1 MLMRAPSSLGV
12 VMDPVGLLLGG
23 VLVVVVLLVVASC
36 LLRANR
42 LDRLHVRTDAA
53 RAALLAAVDRRA
65 VVARAVA
72 RHRADEALR
81 AAATRPELVP
91 MAEREAAENELT
103 ALLAAVDRAELPDEL
118 RAELAEAERRVLI
131 ARRVYNDAVRDT
143 LALRSRRLV
152 RWLRLAGTAPAPG
165 YFEIVDPEPDEDARA
180 LVRPKPRKAGRVLLL
195 DPEERVLLFEG
206 IDPARPG
213 EPFWFTPGG
222 AVEPGEDTRA
232 AAARELAEETGLVVP
247 AQRLVGP
254 VWRRITLFSFD
265 GDSFAAEEEFFV
277 ARANGEPIDTSGFT
291 QVEADT
297 TLGHR
302 WWTDEELRATD
313 AVVYPRELGNL
324 LDRVRQDG
332 GEPTVREHR
341 SPGGR

>member
-1 MLMRAPSSLGV
+1 
-12 VMDPVGLLLGG
+12 
-23 VLVVVVLLVVASC
+23 
-36 LLRANR
+36 
-42 LDRLHVRTDAA
+42 
-53 RAALLAAVDRRA
+53 
-65 VVARAVA
+65 
-72 RHRADEALR
+72 
-81 AAATRPELVP
+81 
-91 MAEREAAENELT
+91 
-103 ALLAAVDRAELPDEL
+103 
-118 RAELAEAERRVLI
+118 
-131 ARRVYNDAVRDT
+131 
-143 LALRSRRLV
+143 
-152 RWLRLAGTAPAPG
+152 
-165 YFEIVDPEPDEDARA
+165 
-180 LVRPKPRKAGRVLLL
+180 
-195 DPEERVLLFEG
+195 
-206 IDPARPG
+206 
-213 EPFWFTPGG
+213 
-222 AVEPGEDTRA
+222 VEPGEDTRA

-254 VWRRITLFSFD
+254 VWRRTTLFSFG

-341 SPGGR
+341 GPGGR